1 MQGILRAFYFS
12 ILFAVI
18 AVPAAADDHTQTG
31 ANGWY
36 VQAGIGGSITKDQDF
51 ENPLVGKGEYKP
63 DFGIGGIVEVGRQ
76 LSDTWR
82 VGLGAGWARGFDGKL
97 DFKDPS
103 LTDSK
108 IDGHGDVYTLH
119 LNAYYYL
126 GEMQGLFG
134 PIQPFVGA
142 GIGLTH
148 FDIGDVGGA
157 SGKDTTDTVF
167 SGALRVGYD
176 TKLRPGITLT
186 STYSVGYTGEAE
198 FTNNF
203 GFPNTRR
210 EAQVDFITFTGLR
223 FALD

>member
-1 MQGILRAFYFS
+1 MQ
-12 ILFAVI
+12 VI
-18 AVPAAADDHTQTG
+18 RCALISFVLSAAAAAPAIAGGDVLPSSD
-31 ANGWY
+31 GWY
-36 VQAGIGGSITKDQDF
+36 VQAGIGGSVTKDQDF
-51 ENPLVGKGEYKP
+51 KNPIVGKGSYEP

-76 LSDTWR
+76 LSDKWR
-82 VGLGAGWARGFDGKL
+82 VGIGAGWARGFDGKL
-97 DFKDPS
+97 DFKDPA
-103 LTDSK
+103 LLDAN

-148 FDIGDVGGA
+148 FDIGDVGGV
-157 SGKDTTDTVF
+157 SGDDKTDTVF

-186 STYSVGYTGEAE
+186 STYSLGYTGEAE
-198 FTNNF
+198 FTNHF
-203 GFPNTRR
+203 GFPNTTR
-210 EAQVDFITFTGLR
+210 ESQVDFIAFTGLR
-223 FALD
+223 FDLD

>member
-1 MQGILRAFYFS
+1 MQVLRGALLS
-12 ILFAVI
+12 AV
-18 AVPAAADDHTQTG
+18 VLAAMAAPTVAGDHSQPDG
-31 ANGWY
+31 NGWY
-36 VQAGIGGSITKDQDF
+36 VQAGIGGSLTQDQDF
-51 ENPLVGKGEYKP
+51 SNPLVGKGEYKP
-63 DFGIGGIVEVGRQ
+63 DFGIGGIVEVGRH
-76 LSDTWR
+76 LNDRWR
-82 VGLGAGWARGFDGKL
+82 VGVSGGWARGFDGKL
-97 DFKDPS
+97 NFKDPV
-103 LTDSK
+103 LIDQD

-157 SGKDTTDTVF
+157 SGKDKTDTVF
-167 SGALRVGYD
+167 SGALRAGYD
-176 TKLRPGITLT
+176 TKLRPGVTLT
-186 STYSVGYTGEAE
+186 STYSIGYTGEAE

-203 GFPNTRR
+203 GFPNTTR
-210 EAQVDFITFTGLR
+210 ESQVDFIAFTGLR